1 MKLRR
6 GKWFDR
12 LNMAGMLVLCFLCL
26 YPFYQLVVLSFND
39 GTDAIRGGIYFWPR
53 EWTLDNYATV
63 FSNPLL
69 GKAYLVT
76 AARTVIGT
84 LTSVIATGM
93 LAYALSKN
101 DLLFHKWYVYLL
113 VFTMFFSGGLVPTFL
128 LIKSIGLLN
137 NFLVYIIPM
146 LISVWNA
153 MIMIGFFRS
162 MPDALEESA
171 KIDGYNE
178 IGIFFRIVIPT
189 SMPVFAAIALFNGV
203 SHWNAWFDA
212 YIYMN
217 NPDLQPLQTI
227 LVKIIKETAAQQ
239 TLNDLLARD
248 GIQATAVT
256 PEAVKIATMMV
267 AIGPILL
274 IYPLLQKYF
283 IKGIMLGSL
292 KG

>member
-1 MKLRR
+1 MKRR
-6 GKWFDR
+6 QGMYFNAFNA
-12 LNMAGMLVLCFLCL
+12 LAMAVLSFVFV
-26 YPFYQLVVLSFND
+26 YPFYQLLVISFND

-53 EWTLDNYATV
+53 DWTLDNYTTV
-63 FSNPLL
+63 LRNPLL
-69 GKAYLVT
+69 GNAYLVT
-76 AARTVIGT
+76 IARTVIGT

-93 LAYALSKN
+93 MAYALSKKT
-101 DLLFHKWYVYLL
+101 LLFHKGYVYIL
-113 VFTMFFSGGLVPTFL
+113 VFTMFFSGGLVPSFL
-128 LIKSIGLLN
+128 LVRSLGLLDH
-137 NFLVYIIPM
+137 FMVYIIPS

-162 MPDALEESA
+162 MPEALEESA

-178 IGIFFRIVIPT
+178 IRIFFRIVVPT

-212 YIYMN
+212 YIYVN

-227 LVKIIKETAAQQ
+227 LMKIIKETGAQQ
-239 TLNDLLARD
+239 TLYDIMLRD
-248 GIQATAVT
+248 GTQTTKVT
-256 PEAVKIATMMV
+256 PDAVKIATMMV

-292 KG
+292 KE

>member
-1 MKLRR
+1 MKRR
-6 GKWFDR
+6 QGIYFNVFNTFAMT
-12 LNMAGMLVLCFLCL
+12 LLSFVFV
-26 YPFYQLVVLSFND
+26 YPFYQLLVISFND

-53 EWTLDNYATV
+53 DWTFDNYTTV
-63 FSNPLL
+63 LKNPLL
-69 GKAYLVT
+69 GNAYLVT
-76 AARTVIGT
+76 IARTVLGT
-84 LTSVIATGM
+84 LTSVVATGM
-93 LAYALSKN
+93 MAYALSKKA
-101 DLLFHKWYVYLL
+101 LLFHKGYVYIL
-113 VFTMFFSGGLVPTFL
+113 VFTMFFSGGLVPSFL
-128 LIKSIGLLN
+128 LIRSLGLLDH
-137 NFLVYIIPM
+137 FLVYIIPS

-162 MPDALEESA
+162 MPEALEESA
-171 KIDGYNE
+171 KMDGYNE
-178 IGIFFRIVIPT
+178 ILIFFRIVVPT

-212 YIYMN
+212 YIYVN

-227 LVKIIKETAAQQ
+227 LMKIIKETGAQQ
-239 TLNDLLARD
+239 TLNDIMLRE
-248 GIQATAVT
+248 GTQSTKVT

-292 KG
+292 KE